1 MVPLQLASATFEIP
15 ALDCPE
21 ELSVIR
27 KGLARI
33 DGVGE
38 LYPDYLNRRLRIE
51 FDADQLD
58 ASRIARQIQE
68 IGFSA
73 QWLTSEAGSDAAAVS
88 SGSTVRWTTLAGGA
102 LLLTAFAV
110 QWAPGVSPAWSAG
123 LAVLSA
129 LAAGSSVARAA
140 WRAVR
145 IGAIDMNALMTL
157 AAVGAIATGDYFEA
171 ATAMFLFGV
180 SLWLESF
187 SLRRARKAVRSL
199 VELTPLTAH
208 RFEQGEARDVPAADL
223 QPGDR
228 VLVKPGERI
237 PVDGRV
243 ESGASAVDQAPIT
256 GESLPAEKS
265 PGDAV
270 FAGTINGEGALE
282 VVAERTGGQ
291 STLAQIARLVDQA
304 QQSRSPTERFVDRFA
319 RRYTPAVISLALVI
333 ALFPPVLAHWGIPW
347 ATAYTPWQ
355 WLHRGLV
362 LLVIACPCA
371 LVISTPVTIVCGL
384 HFGARRGLL
393 IKGGQF
399 LEQAGRIDSI
409 AFDKTGTVT
418 SGSLEVL
425 RVIAAPGAD
434 GDEVLRVAAAL
445 ESRSEHPAAQALL
458 SAARSRGL
466 TWEEPAE
473 VSALRGVGVE
483 GRYDSQTFYVGSP
496 RLFRDRGLPGAPS
509 DGRMPP
515 ELLAQWPADLPHDT
529 PATFAL
535 VGSSERLLG
544 GVLLVDRPR
553 DGAAEAIAEL
563 KRLGVHPIVMLT
575 GDRQTVARHV
585 AAELHIDEVHAEL
598 LPADKVQAV
607 RRLADEHPRL
617 AMVGDGV
624 NDAPALAA
632 AAVGIAFGSQAS
644 DVALETADVVVMSPR
659 LEKIGELLR
668 LGRRCR
674 RILAQNITLALAIK
688 AAVLLLAVAGPENLA
703 KLWLAVAADVGASLL
718 VISNGMRLVG
728 GTDR

>member
-1 MVPLQLASATFEIP
+1 MQLASATFEVP

-27 KGLARI
+27 KGLSRV

-38 LYPDYLNRRLRIE
+38 LHPDYLNRRLRIE
-51 FDADQLD
+51 FDADRLD
-58 ASRIARQIQE
+58 PSRIARRIQE

-73 QWLTSEAGSDAAAVS
+73 QWLTSEAGGGAAA
-88 SGSTVRWTTLAGGA
+88 SGLSAVRWTTLAGGA
-102 LLLTAFAV
+102 LLLAAFGAY
-110 QWAPGVSPAWSAG
+110 WLPGAAPAWSAG
-123 LAVLSA
+123 LAIFSA
-129 LAAGSSVARAA
+129 LVAGSSVARAA

-187 SLRRARKAVRSL
+187 SLRRARNAVRSL

-208 RFEQGEARDVPAADL
+208 RFEQGEARDVPAAEL

-256 GESLPAEKS
+256 GESVPAEKS

-282 VVAERTGGQ
+282 VLAERTGGQ

-319 RRYTPAVISLALVI
+319 RRYTPAVIALALLI
-333 ALFPPVLAHWGIPW
+333 AVFPPIVAQWDVSW

-393 IKGGQF
+393 IKGGQY

-418 SGSLEVL
+418 SGELEVL
-425 RVIAAPGAD
+425 RVIAAPD
-434 GDEVLRVAAAL
+434 VEDDQVLRVAAAL

-466 TWEEPAE
+466 AWEEPAE

-483 GRYDSQTFYVGSP
+483 GRYDGQTYYVGSP
-496 RLFRDRGLPGAPS
+496 RLFRERGLPGAPS
-509 DGRMPP
+509 DGQLPP
-515 ELLAQWPADLPHDT
+515 ELLAQWPADLPRDT

-553 DGAAEAIAEL
+553 DGAAEAIADL

-632 AAVGIAFGSQAS
+632 AAVGIAFGSHAS

-659 LEKIGELLR
+659 LEKVGELLR

-674 RILAQNITLALAIK
+674 RILAQNIALALTIK
-688 AAVLLLAVAGPENLA
+688 AAVLLLAVAGPEDLA

-718 VISNGMRLVG
+718 VISNGMRLVSG
-728 GTDR
+728 AAR